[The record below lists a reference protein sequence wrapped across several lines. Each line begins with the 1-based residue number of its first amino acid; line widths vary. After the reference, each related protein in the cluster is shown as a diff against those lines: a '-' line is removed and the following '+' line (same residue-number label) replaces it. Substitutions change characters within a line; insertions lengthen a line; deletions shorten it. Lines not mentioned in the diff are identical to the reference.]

1 MIGEGGL
8 CCELCLLSRTDS
20 NSRDTLVP
28 PAKMAG
34 AVGWVRRT
42 LTIMSVRVSG
52 VLQLSVWASVVSDD
66 AQVLRDWLLR
76 VGFTEDLMIPG
87 EGMHAIHHC
96 QLDWP
101 EGGRILLS
109 STGERPTPCRP
120 GTASLHV
127 VTADPDAVLARVIAL
142 EARVVHEIVDQTDYP
157 SRDFTVADP
166 DGNHW
171 TFATFA
177 G

>member
-1 MIGEGGL
+1 M
-8 CCELCLLSRTDS
+8 T
-20 NSRDTLVP
+20 VP
-28 PAKMAG
+28 
-34 AVGWVRRT
+34 
-42 LTIMSVRVSG
+42 ISG
-52 VLQLSVWASVVSDD
+52 VRQPSIWPSVVSDD
-66 AQVLRDWLLR
+66 ARSLLTWLLAL
-76 VGFTEDLMIPG
+76 GFTEDLVLPG
-87 EGMHAIHHC
+87 EREGKIHHS

-101 EGGRILLS
+101 EGGRVLLS

-120 GTASLHV
+120 GTSSLHV
-127 VTADPDAVLARVIAL
+127 VTADPDAVMTRAVAL
-142 EARVVHEIVDQTDYP
+142 DATVVHELVEHTDYP

>member
-1 MIGEGGL
+1 MAKLGTHPGEGG
-8 CCELCLLSRTDS
+8 
-20 NSRDTLVP
+20 
-28 PAKMAG
+28 A
-34 AVGWVRRT
+34 AVGRLKRT

-52 VLQLSVWASVVSDD
+52 VLQQSVWASVVSND
-66 AQVLRDWLLR
+66 AQALRGWLIRL
-76 VGFTEDLMIPG
+76 GFTEDLLIPG
-87 EGMHAIHHC
+87 ERVDAIHHS

-127 VTADPDAVLARVIAL
+127 VTADPDAVLARASGSGREGRARDRRPDRLSIARL
-142 EARVVHEIVDQTDYP
+142 H
-157 SRDFTVADP
+157 
-166 DGNHW
+166 G
-171 TFATFA
+171 

>member
-1 MIGEGGL
+1 MV
-8 CCELCLLSRTDS
+8 
-20 NSRDTLVP
+20 N
-28 PAKMAG
+28 
-34 AVGWVRRT
+34 
-42 LTIMSVRVSG
+42 VSG
-52 VLQLSVWASVVSDD
+52 VRQPSIWPSIVSDD
-66 AQVLRDWLLR
+66 APALRDWLVAL
-76 VGFTEDLMIPG
+76 GFTVDLLIPG
-87 EGMHAIHHC
+87 ERDGAIHHL

-101 EGGRILLS
+101 EGGRVLLS

-120 GTASLHV
+120 GTSSLHV
-127 VTADPDAVLARVIAL
+127 VTADPDAVWARAASL
-142 EARVVHEIVDQTDYP
+142 GAAVVHELVDQTDYP

>member
-1 MIGEGGL
+1 M
-8 CCELCLLSRTDS
+8 
-20 NSRDTLVP
+20 
-28 PAKMAG
+28 
-34 AVGWVRRT
+34 
-42 LTIMSVRVSG
+42 MSVRVSG
-52 VLQLSVWASVVSDD
+52 VLQQSVWASVVSDD
-66 AQVLRDWLLR
+66 AQALRGWLIRL
-76 VGFTEDLMIPG
+76 GFTEDLLIPG
-87 EGMHAIHHC
+87 ERVDAIHHS

-127 VTADPDAVLARVIAL
+127 VTADPDAVLARAL
-142 EARVVHEIVDQTDYP
+142 AVDARVVHEIVDQTDYP

>member
-1 MIGEGGL
+1 MADSVAVNRV
-8 CCELCLLSRTDS
+8 LSLSSDIVG
-20 NSRDTLVP
+20 TLH
-28 PAKMAG
+28 
-34 AVGWVRRT
+34 AVT
-42 LTIMSVRVSG
+42 VRVSG
-52 VLQLSVWASVVSDD
+52 VRQQSIWASVVSDH
-66 AQVLRDWLLR
+66 APALREWLLAI
-76 VGFTEDLMIPG
+76 GFVEDLLIPG
-87 EGMHAIHHC
+87 ERDSEIHHC

-120 GTASLHV
+120 GTSSLHV
-127 VTADPDAVLARVIAL
+127 VTADPEAVMVRAQAVDAT
-142 EARVVHEIVDQTDYP
+142 VVHELVEQTDYP

-171 TFATFA
+171 TFATYA